1 MAWAQQA
8 DAVMLEQ
15 QLEQHVATQQVNI
28 LMVDD
33 HPENLL
39 ALEATLGYLGQ
50 NMVKAT
56 SGREAL
62 KLLLEQDFA
71 VILLDVD
78 CFKLF
83 HEIGPRYAERPG
95 GYTRIFKLAKVR
107 QGDAAP
113 MAVLA
118 LLGEDEKLKSP
129 TRPAVVPATK

>member
-71 VILLDVD
+71 VILLDVHMPD
-78 CFKLF
+78 MDGFETAAL
-83 HEIGPRYAERPG
+83 IREREKSQNVPI
-95 GYTRIFKLAKVR
+95 IFLTA
-107 QGDAAP
+107 
-113 MAVLA
+113 MH
-118 LLGEDEKLKSP
+118 KSEGQVF
-129 TRPAVVPATK
+129 R